1 MRSRILTRW
10 PSAIICC
17 ETSPHKT
24 IPLKIQPGWNRVVQ
38 TMGRHLILIIP
49 VFLAVLFGSA
59 SLLSAQER
67 PPKSLRQKMERFQS
81 HAQRWQRV
89 SEIMREFESL
99 MKAGDFAR
107 AEALVERALGILET
121 GTDPQAAERLQKF
134 RRQTDETQYIVLPVP
149 EAGHLHGANI
159 EAFEKGIV
167 RTKQQLGP
175 VNDPTKRN
183 WGFHLIIPAWRFDP
197 EHLFSEQASPKII
210 ERAVEGAI
218 EVALKYDVAVY
229 ITIEN
234 LEWDNRPDLW
244 NFSDKDRPGYDPDN
258 TQNVEWMD
266 WDGTP
271 HPHRYRDWGRPEQMP
286 PVICYNSPT
295 IRKEVSRLAEQVI
308 GPAIEA
314 GLKKLADAGKPH
326 LFAGVTVG
334 AEPVLPNYSVI
345 GKVNPRIAKKMVQD
359 GVPRKRLGYNALTN
373 LGYSEDNP
381 PEDFAAA
388 LAKVNQDYIS
398 LWARHLSRGGVPANR
413 MYSHVAAGAGV
424 VGSPGVEFT
433 NAPISIAFAESCRPG
448 WTTYPV
454 GPLQHDFGVLYEAL
468 SAHNNPPWAS
478 TEATPSGFGPGGTSM
493 REYLQRHFDYG
504 ATVVVFN
511 TGATDREF
519 AQRLNRAVWGED
531 AIEAYREFIGK

>member
-1 MRSRILTRW
+1 MRSTKSARWASDVIATEASAFRVTPLRIRQGGHRSVL
-10 PSAIICC
+10 P
-17 ETSPHKT
+17 
-24 IPLKIQPGWNRVVQ
+24 V
-38 TMGRHLILIIP
+38 GRHVVLMIA
-49 VFLAVLFGSA
+49 VCLAVLFGSA

-67 PPKSLRQKMERFQS
+67 PPKSLRQKTERFQL
-81 HAQRWQRV
+81 HAQRWHRV
-89 SEIMREFESL
+89 SEIMRDFEPL
-99 MKAGDFAR
+99 MKAGQFTH
-107 AEALVERALGILET
+107 AEELIERALSVLET
-121 GTDPQAAERLQKF
+121 GTDPQVAKRLQKF
-134 RRQTDETQYIVLPVP
+134 RRQTNETQYLVLPVP
-149 EAGHLHGANI
+149 EAGHLHGGNI

-175 VNDPTKRN
+175 VNDPAKRN

-197 EHLFSEQASPKII
+197 EHLFSDQASPNII
-210 ERAVEGAI
+210 ERAVDGAI
-218 EVALKYDVAVY
+218 KIALKHDVAVY
-229 ITIEN
+229 ITVEN
-234 LEWDNRPDLW
+234 LEWENRPDLW
-244 NFSDKDRPGYDPDN
+244 NFHDKDRPGYDPDN
-258 TQNVEWMD
+258 VQNVEWMD

-271 HPHRYRDWGRPEQMP
+271 HPHRYRDWGRPEQMS

-295 IRKEVSRLAEQVI
+295 VRQEVSRLAEQVI
-308 GPAIEA
+308 GPPIAA

-334 AEPVLPNYSVI
+334 AEPALPNYAVI
-345 GKVNPRIAKKMVQD
+345 GKVNPRIAEKMDQD

-381 PEDFAAA
+381 PKDFATA

-398 LWARHLSRGGVPANR
+398 LWARHLAKGGVPSNK

-468 SAHNNPPWAS
+468 SAHDNPPWAS
-478 TEATPSGFGPGGTSM
+478 TEATPTGFGPGGTSM

-504 ATVVVFN
+504 ATAVVFN
-511 TGATDREF
+511 TGATDPEF
-519 AQRLNRAVWGED
+519 AQRLNQAVWGDD
-531 AIEAYREFIGK
+531 AIEAYRKFIGK